1 MKFKTLLLT
10 VSALCAGTLASV
22 AFSAA
27 SASTL
32 DDQAGA
38 SNTAITQAVANTQ
51 RPESDRARDS
61 QRKPAQVL
69 DFLGVEPGQR
79 VLDMWAG
86 DGYYSE
92 VLSYVVGPQGIVV
105 AYNNDVY
112 AGMTAD
118 KRAARYTDGRLGNVE
133 QLVSANNQLELAA
146 DAFDVVLFILSYHD
160 IYYLDGSRGWAKVD
174 RPAMLAEVFQATRS
188 GGVVGVVDHIAAPD
202 TDPAMLPKLH
212 RIDPELIKQDFVAAG
227 FKFDGQSEILLNP
240 QDDLGVMPMLPTN
253 RGKSS
258 RAVLRFTKP

>member
-1 MKFKTLLLT
+1 MKYTIAFLT
-10 VSALCAGTLASV
+10 VLALCAGALG
-22 AFSAA
+22 SAA
-27 SASTL
+27 FAADNASSGG
-32 DDQAGA
+32 DQAGA
-38 SNTAITQAVANTQ
+38 SDAITQAVANPQ
-51 RPESDRARDS
+51 RPETDRARDS

-69 DFLGVEPGQR
+69 EYFGAGPGQQ
-79 VLDMWAG
+79 VLDMYAG

-92 VLSYVVGPQGIVV
+92 LLSHVAGREGRVV

-118 KRAARYTDGRLGNVE
+118 KRAVRYADGRLANVE
-133 QLVSANNQLELAA
+133 QLISPNNQLELPA
-146 DAFDVVLFILSYHD
+146 DTFDVVLFILSYHD
-160 IYYLDGSRGWAKVD
+160 IYYLDGGRGWTKVD

-202 TDPAMLPKLH
+202 TDAATLLTLH

-253 RGKSS
+253 RGKSA

>member
-1 MKFKTLLLT
+1 MKRTIGFLT
-10 VSALCAGTLASV
+10 VLTMCAGALG
-22 AFSAA
+22 SAA
-27 SASTL
+27 FAA
-32 DDQAGA
+32 D
-38 SNTAITQAVANTQ
+38 NTSSGGDATTQAVANTQ

-61 QRKPAQVL
+61 QRKPAQVMAY
-69 DFLGVEPGQR
+69 FGVAPGQQ
-79 VLDMWAG
+79 VLDMYAG

-92 VLSYVVGPQGIVV
+92 VLSYVVGPQGSVL

-118 KRAARYTDGRLGNVE
+118 KRAARYADGRLGNVK
-133 QLVSANNQLELAA
+133 QLVSANNQLELKA

-188 GGVVGVVDHIAAPD
+188 GGVVGVVDHIAVPD
-202 TDPAMLPKLH
+202 TDPAALATLH

-227 FKFDGQSEILLNP
+227 FTFDGQSEILLNP

>member
-1 MKFKTLLLT
+1 LKNKIAFLT
-10 VSALCAGTLASV
+10 VLTMCAG
-22 AFSAA
+22 AFGSAA
-27 SASTL
+27 FAA
-32 DDQAGA
+32 D
-38 SNTAITQAVANTQ
+38 NTSSGGDAITQAVANTQ

-61 QRKPAQVL
+61 QRKPAQVMAY
-69 DFLGVEPGQR
+69 FGVAPGQQ
-79 VLDMWAG
+79 VLDMYAG

-92 VLSYVVGPQGIVV
+92 LVSNAVGPKGSVV

-118 KRAARYTDGRLGNVE
+118 KRAARYADGRLSNVK
-133 QLVSANNQLELAA
+133 QLVSANNQLELKA

-202 TDPAMLPKLH
+202 TDAATLLTLH

-253 RGKSS
+253 RGKSA

>member
-1 MKFKTLLLT
+1 LKNKIAVLT
-10 VSALCAGTLASV
+10 VLTMCAGALG
-22 AFSAA
+22 SAA
-27 SASTL
+27 FAADSTYSGG
-32 DDQAGA
+32 DQPGGA
-38 SNTAITQAVANTQ
+38 DAITQAVANTQ
-51 RPESDRARDS
+51 RPDTDRARDS
-61 QRKPAQVL
+61 QRKPAQVMAY
-69 DFLGVEPGQR
+69 FGVAPGQQ
-79 VLDMWAG
+79 VLDMYAG

-92 VLSYVVGPQGIVV
+92 LASNVVGPQGSVV
-105 AYNNDVY
+105 AYNNNVY

-118 KRAARYTDGRLGNVE
+118 KRAVRYADGRLGNVE

-174 RPAMLAEVFQATRS
+174 RSAMLAEVFHATRS
-188 GGVVGVVDHIAAPD
+188 GGVVGVVDHIAVPD
-202 TDPAMLPKLH
+202 TDPAALATLH

-227 FKFDGQSEILLNP
+227 FKFDGQGEFLLNP